1 MPKLEYPVNIEPLPE
16 DEGGGFIALVPD
28 LPGCMSDG
36 DTAEAALA
44 SVQDAVVAWV
54 EEAKALGRPIPPPSR
69 HLVAA
74 E

>member
-1 MPKLEYPVNIEPLPE
+1 MPKLEYPVIIEPLPE
-16 DEGGGFIALVPD
+16 DEGGGFVALVPD

-44 SVQDAVVAWV
+44 AVHDAVAAWV
-54 EEAKALGRPIPPPSR
+54 EEATAMGRPIPPPSR